1 MASNL
6 DLIVENF
13 LSEDQKPNPEMSFED
28 ICNLI
33 EEQMD
38 ALSVLLERTGTSQ
51 ADLTDIS
58 ITLPTIKI
66 TEDWGKAGSKDRAI
80 IENFTKNIAPGG
92 TLEQKLTA
100 LNSVLTE
107 KKTDAK
113 ISEILSTM
121 VVCEVLSIILRE
133 FTESAGGFI
142 FEGFLAGLFGG
153 KSVQI
158 TSPEEIE
165 GMGAAGKPITDVILG
180 GRHYS
185 LKLLGQTTGVKGSFR
200 NMVEHFKVID
210 HIVYLDARRVGGT
223 EGLEFGEFTITL
235 ENFLDV
241 FFTPFAKLKKK
252 TAKAPTARTLRNA
265 FEKFGD
271 KIYKIQSSKRLGR
284 KSVFTPQELDQLD
297 NETLTA
303 MAPFNVFY
311 SEESFAQSTKARQLF
326 GTGRQFNAVVD
337 AIEAGNRD
345 AIFAALEATEGYQKS
360 RQFEL
365 TRKQAES
372 ISNFKHVGTLMIGE
386 ESMKRTWAA
395 YADLLKETISPVY
408 SYLQLFTNN
417 INSYFLE
424 AGEGEKSQDRKQ
436 YAMDAINDAKN
447 LERATTTAVKS
458 IEKES

>member
-1 MASNL
+1 
-6 DLIVENF
+6 
-13 LSEDQKPNPEMSFED
+13 
-28 ICNLI
+28 
-33 EEQMD
+33 
-38 ALSVLLERTGTSQ
+38 
-51 ADLTDIS
+51 
-58 ITLPTIKI
+58 
-66 TEDWGKAGSKDRAI
+66 
-80 IENFTKNIAPGG
+80 
-92 TLEQKLTA
+92 
-100 LNSVLTE
+100 
-107 KKTDAK
+107 
-113 ISEILSTM
+113 
-121 VVCEVLSIILRE
+121 
-133 FTESAGGFI
+133 
-142 FEGFLAGLFGG
+142 
-153 KSVQI
+153 
-158 TSPEEIE
+158 
-165 GMGAAGKPITDVILG
+165 
-180 GRHYS
+180 
-185 LKLLGQTTGVKGSFR
+185 
-200 NMVEHFKVID
+200 
-210 HIVYLDARRVGGT
+210 
-223 EGLEFGEFTITL
+223 
-235 ENFLDV
+235 
-241 FFTPFAKLKKK
+241 
-252 TAKAPTARTLRNA
+252 
-265 FEKFGD
+265 
-271 KIYKIQSSKRLGR
+271 
-284 KSVFTPQELDQLD
+284 
-297 NETLTA
+297 